1 MASRALLP
9 GLTLNQEVP
18 FRYRTQPMRA
28 RVSGGLRTGVAFAF
42 DPRQLRGNAK
52 EKQHF
57 PYFPF
62 ALWGR
67 SRALSFHRLSEAKV
81 RFGSLMAPR
90 QQ

>member
-1 MASRALLP
+1 MASCALLP

-28 RVSGGLRTGVAFAF
+28 RVSGGLRTGIAFAF

-52 EKQHF
+52 EKQRF

-67 SRALSFHRLSEAKV
+67 ALNFHRLSEAKV

-90 QQ
+90 LR